1 MLSIALLFLVNENI
15 TNNLTCQKIMN
26 PSKKIDYLPVQP
38 LSSHR
43 FASFMNPSKK
53 IDYLVTF
60 AHPFALFPKN
70 TT

>member
-1 MLSIALLFLVNENI
+1 
-15 TNNLTCQKIMN
+15 MN